1 MNDLM
6 THELTGPSSRLTL
19 YRRVLRR
26 KKQTGEKHLP
36 AISVLLCNQHADHE
50 QLERYNNVCGFL
62 TGRELPA
69 IYPHILA
76 FPLHAELMTD
86 ENFPFPLLGLVHIA
100 NSITRY
106 RPLTINESIDIS
118 CRFGALAPHE
128 KGTAFSILTEAAVQG
143 KKVWESTSTM
153 LHRHPVS
160 GSGGKPA
167 EAAEKDALQ
176 HAARETWRI
185 ASNMG
190 RRYGKASGDMNPIHL
205 WPLTARLF
213 GFQRHIVHGMWTK
226 ARAVAALTPQ
236 IGARPFTV
244 TVAFKLPLFLPAA
257 VTFLHQADAAGI
269 HFDVRDQYNLKPHL
283 KGAIK
288 FLD

>member
-26 KKQTGEKHLP
+26 RQQTGEKHLP

-106 RPLTINESIDIS
+106 RPLTINESVDIS

-128 KGTAFSILTEAAVQG
+128 KGTAFSILT
-143 KKVWESTSTM
+143 
-153 LHRHPVS
+153 
-160 GSGGKPA
+160 

-205 WPLTARLF
+205 WPLTAKLF

-244 TVAFKLPLFLPAA
+244 AVAFKLPLFLPAA